1 MDSQPHFN
9 LSRVERDSLPVN
21 LSQFARLATAAGSQ
35 VFSPPKVGCGNTPAV
50 IRSLAH
56 SASCL
61 TRPQLRRGDADQTK
75 ILSPCPSQISSKG
88 KQVLPG
94 YEFFAERTA
103 VGEQR
108 KQLGKEKSNMKISR
122 ALTVLIAAV
131 SFSMGIGLLAAP
143 CFAQDATA
151 SSPVSFPNTKHVLGL
166 DGVKHDASGVLTVEN
181 GSLEFTKGKQ
191 KVVVPA
197 SSIKE
202 VLTDKDTER
211 TLGGTAGTLTLLV
224 PY

>member
-1 MDSQPHFN
+1 
-9 LSRVERDSLPVN
+9 
-21 LSQFARLATAAGSQ
+21 
-35 VFSPPKVGCGNTPAV
+35 
-50 IRSLAH
+50 
-56 SASCL
+56 
-61 TRPQLRRGDADQTK
+61 
-75 ILSPCPSQISSKG
+75 
-88 KQVLPG
+88 
-94 YEFFAERTA
+94 
-103 VGEQR
+103 
-108 KQLGKEKSNMKISR
+108 MKISR

-224 PY
+224 PYGGGRFLSLFRTKIDNLSLEYVDASGGVHGVIFIMAQGNAAGAKTALLSQGAKTSVPVEVEAQQQAKPKEKKQ